1 MKALAVMPGEE
12 QGQRYKRA
20 GRAGQKVPLEGERG
34 AWEEEAERDV
44 HVGDRPLA
52 WGAPVPVGASSINH
66 TPNE

>member
-34 AWEEEAERDV
+34 AWEEEAE
-44 HVGDRPLA
+44 
-52 WGAPVPVGASSINH
+52 
-66 TPNE
+66 TCM